1 MSNYCATYI
10 RIVGVYKEAQLLY
23 DLLEW
28 AKEKVPNGW
37 IGEIGN
43 LLGVVDISDG
53 NTYYRG
59 TKEYISCRSRIEEI
73 YFDAHTNEVTISSGD
88 DWSPQLSVY
97 SLLQKKFAPNCKLFF
112 TGEEPG
118 CDVYVTNDP
127 EYIGKWLVDVE
138 TNEDSDCESLWYVEE
153 SVAKEF
159 LQKKLQSDSESI
171 DELTRLAY
179 ESDDCISVHQF
190 SEVSVEDLCC

>member
-10 RIVGVYKEAQLLY
+10 RIVGDHKEVDLLY
-23 DLLEW
+23 RLLEW

-43 LLGVVDISDG
+43 LLGVTDVVDG
-53 NTYYRG
+53 FAYHRG
-59 TKEYISCRSRIEEI
+59 TKNSIACRSHIEEVDLDGNELDI
-73 YFDAHTNEVTISSGD
+73 SVGDA
-88 DWSPQLSVY
+88 WSPQLSVY

-159 LQKKLQSDSESI
+159 LQKKLQSDSESM

-179 ESDDCISVHQF
+179 ESDDYISVHQF
-190 SEVSVEDLCC
+190 SEASVEDFCC

>member
-10 RIVGVYKEAQLLY
+10 RIVGDHKEVDLLY
-23 DLLEW
+23 RLLEW

-43 LLGVVDISDG
+43 LLGVTDVIDG
-53 NTYYRG
+53 FAYYRG
-59 TKEYISCRSRIEEI
+59 TKNYIACRSRIEEI
-73 YFDAHTNEVTISSGD
+73 DLDGNELDINVGDA
-88 DWSPQLSVY
+88 WSPQLSVY

-159 LQKKLQSDSESI
+159 LQKKLQSDSESM

-179 ESDDCISVHQF
+179 ESDDYISVHQF
-190 SEVSVEDLCC
+190 SEASVEDFCC